1 MDCHDAKERL
11 RRERNSTAVRRHLSR
26 CPDCRD
32 FSRDLEDGERELSEA
47 FLSIL
52 PSPGF
57 EERVAQRVAEREIS
71 VRRRPRNLAAAVG
84 VPLLLL
90 LLVGGAYALFPPT
103 TGTPPAPPVVVA
115 REPVVTDP
123 RQENSLELF
132 LWRERS
138 DSETEM
144 LARFAGQSVAVALT
158 GDVETTLLDHWVRG
172 ARRVEMRVSPEVPGR
187 EIVLLIELLEKAGFS
202 WEIERQK

>member
-1 MDCHDAKERL
+1 MDCHDAKERV

-32 FSRDLEDGERELSEA
+32 FSRDLKDGERELSEV
-47 FLSIL
+47 FLSIP

-57 EERVAQRVAEREIS
+57 EERVARKVAEREIS
-71 VRRRPRNLAAAVG
+71 IRRRPRALAAAVAAP
-84 VPLLLL
+84 VLLL

-103 TGTPPAPPVVVA
+103 TGLPPEPSAPVA
-115 REPVVTDP
+115 PEPVVTNP
-123 RQENSLELF
+123 QQENSLELF

-138 DSETEM
+138 ESDTEM
-144 LARFAGQSVAVALT
+144 LARFAGRSVAVALR

-172 ARRVEMRVSPEVPGR
+172 ARHVEMRVSPEVPGR
-187 EIVLLIELLEKAGFS
+187 EIVWLIELLEKSGFS
-202 WEIERQK
+202 WEIERRK